1 MNPIFIILKKQFKDT
16 FKNKSILIQFV
27 MFPLLAVIMTNAIS
41 LENMPANF
49 FGTLFA
55 SMYVGMA
62 PLTGISAIIS
72 EEKEKHTLRVLLMA
86 GVSPV
91 QYLLGTGCY
100 VFLACMPGRLILST
114 GILVSIVVGAT
125 IGIQCKNQMTAASV
139 TVPVMMVLSFLPM
152 LSMFNDTIAKIA
164 CFTYTEQIRL
174 LIGEIQ
180 VSSGHIPDVRILLLN
195 IVVFGTMFSFFYRK
209 QGKMEILC

>member
-62 PLTGISAIIS
+62 PLTGIFAIIS

-100 VFLACMPGRLILST
+100 V
-114 GILVSIVVGAT
+114 
-125 IGIQCKNQMTAASV
+125 MTA
-139 TVPVMMVLSFLPM
+139 
-152 LSMFNDTIAKIA
+152 
-164 CFTYTEQIRL
+164 Q
-174 LIGEIQ
+174 
-180 VSSGHIPDVRILLLN
+180 
-195 IVVFGTMFSFFYRK
+195 
-209 QGKMEILC
+209 